1 MQDVSIY
8 LYNDLKKI
16 DCFFSLN
23 KLIIVTMEVQTCAY
37 TSSNVSSFNSNS
49 NNVFSLIL
57 LILIA
62 IFSDITLNLYLL
74 KSSSNVLISH

>member
-37 TSSNVSSFNSNS
+37 ESLNVSSFNSNS